1 MGSRAFNTAVVLVW
15 LAAMSWLVIE
25 KVLPPLQVGEPPNY
39 KAILAGAAEQPPV
52 CWAIRWNDQ
61 PIGFAASV
69 IITRDDNMR
78 EIHSRVFFSQL
89 PLDQMA
95 PGWLG
100 AIVRPMLASV
110 GTLDMDAQS
119 QLQIDPLDHLA
130 GFESKVRLAN
140 IPEAIRMTGI
150 IEGTQLKLAVHSG
163 DFSYRTEKYL
173 PPNALVGDEL
183 SPQAHLPG
191 LRKGQTWTM
200 PVYSPF
206 RPPNSPIE
214 ILQASVERDE
224 TISWNGDSCE
234 TRLVV
239 YRSDSG
245 SGLLT
250 PQEPRGK
257 LWVREDGLVLKQEVV
272 VFSSRLH
279 FVRLSFADGKKLIG
293 ELNTTLGTEW
303 DGPLSAT
310 RAQDIWSTLSV
321 RETGKLKEGSFS
333 DFPRR
338 FGRRRRWSM
347 ENPEF
352 QFPPAKLLEE
362 SIPATTPT
370 EPSQPNDPPA
380 SPEEAPSPP

>member
-39 KAILAGAAEQPPV
+39 KAILANVDEQPPI

-61 PIGFAASV
+61 PIGFAAST
-69 IITRDDNMR
+69 ILTREDNMR

-119 QLQIDPLDHLA
+119 LLQIDPLDRLA

-140 IPEAIRMTGI
+140 IPEAIRMSGV

-173 PPNALVGDEL
+173 PPDALVGDEL

-191 LRKGQTWTM
+191 LRKGQKWTM

-206 RPPNSPIE
+206 RPPNSPID

-224 TISWNGDSCE
+224 TIAWNGETCE

-245 SGLLT
+245 SGLMT
-250 PQEPRGK
+250 TQEPRGK
-257 LWVREDGLVLKQEVV
+257 LWVRHDGLVLKQEVV
-272 VFSSRLH
+272 VFNSRLH
-279 FVRLSFADGKKLIG
+279 FVRLSLADGKKLIG
-293 ELNTTLGTEW
+293 ELNSTLGSEW
-303 DGPLSAT
+303 DGPLTSE
-310 RAQDIWSTLSV
+310 RAGEIWSMLSV
-321 RETGKLKEGSFS
+321 RETGMLKQGTLQ

-338 FGRRRRWSM
+338 FRHRRRWYR

-352 QFPPAKLLEE
+352 QLPP
-362 SIPATTPT
+362 TTV
-370 EPSQPNDPPA
+370 
-380 SPEEAPSPP
+380 EEAAPTP